1 MTLVI
6 KKKTVKKTPTGRVI
20 TGKAALG
27 YGHRS
32 VKYVELFGT
41 LASGAL
47 GAGLS
52 DHIIEYEVPD
62 GHCAELYALGVQ
74 PDYVEG
80 PPEASNLKEIEIFYD
95 NKGTGIKFLCN
106 HLGKNAL
113 PYGDPSS
120 VQPLRLLDYPMRRGN
135 LTVKY
140 NEGMLI
146 QIQATAKGAL
156 QSDMYARAKILLYE
170 PADVAA
176 IYGATI
182 SNFAT
187 LPGGVSQSLPKMIFA
202 DYVEDFTTTK
212 RAAWEDAYSKAVKDY
227 EQIQLTHVGVVPH
240 ANADALKLYDH
251 RLKWEAPEYEPYWKI
266 TEGINALP
274 FGDDAEYQPTAKL
287 PSVVA
292 NHVYTNTTMKVQ
304 VRDDGAAAATISLQ
318 LLGIYRRLR

>member
-1 MTLVI
+1 MTLI
-6 KKKTVKKTPTGRVI
+6 IRRKTVKKVGSNRII

-32 VKYVELFGT
+32 VKYVELWGQ
-41 LASGAL
+41 LASGSL

-52 DHIIEYEVPD
+52 DNIIEYEVPD

-74 PDYVEG
+74 PDISADAT
-80 PPEASNLKEIEIFYD
+80 ASNLKEIEIGFD

-106 HLGKNAL
+106 HMGKNAL
-113 PYGDPSS
+113 PYGDADSL
-120 VQPLRLLDYPMRRGN
+120 QPIRLLDYPMRRGN

-146 QIQATAKGAL
+146 QIKATAKGTL
-156 QSDMYARAKILLYE
+156 QSEANARAKILLYE

-227 EQIQLTHVGVVPH
+227 EQIQLTHIGVVPH
-240 ANADALKLYDH
+240 VNADALKLYDH
-251 RLKWEAPEYEPYWKI
+251 RLKWEAPEYEPYFKI
-266 TEGINALP
+266 TEGFNALP

-292 NHVYTNTTMKVQ
+292 NHVYTNTAMKVQ
-304 VRDDGAAAATISLQ
+304 VKDDGSAAATISIQ
-318 LLGIYRRLR
+318 LLGVYRRVR